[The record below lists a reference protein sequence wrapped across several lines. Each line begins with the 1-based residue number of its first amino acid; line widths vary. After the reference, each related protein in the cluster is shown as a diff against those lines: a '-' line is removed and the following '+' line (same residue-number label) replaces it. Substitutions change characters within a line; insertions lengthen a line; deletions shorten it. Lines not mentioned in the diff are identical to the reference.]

1 MCRTIGVLG
10 IGTLFTLA
18 LPASTALSG
27 GTKEEKI
34 KLDQLP
40 KKVLEAVKSWFPEPE
55 FTSLTKES
63 TGDKVVYDL
72 EFRYK
77 GRKYEMDIKE
87 DGTVMEIEKEVAAKD
102 LPKAVAQALK
112 DKHPKAKIK
121 EAMEVNLVNG
131 KDLKLDHYEITIES
145 AEGKTMEV
153 TVSPDGKKVGGEGGD
168 KKEKK

>member
-1 MCRTIGVLG
+1 MRRIVV
-10 IGTLFTLA
+10 GTLFGLA
-18 LPASTALSG
+18 LIISPALSG

-55 FTSLTKES
+55 FTSLTKE
-63 TGDKVVYDL
+63 TTDGKVVYDL
-72 EFRYK
+72 EFKYK

-87 DGTVMEIEKEVAAKD
+87 DGTVLEIEKEVAPKD
-102 LPKAVAQALK
+102 LPKAVTQALK

-131 KDLKLDHYEITIES
+131 KNLKLDHYEIILETD
-145 AEGKTMEV
+145 AGKSMEV
-153 TVSPDGKKVGGEGGD
+153 TVSPDGKKVGGG
-168 KKEKK
+168 EKK